1 MEFFCHRNVANSHHQ
16 QKFSQRWFSYA
27 IILIM
32 FQKETVSAII
42 VAAGVGQRFGGDKL
56 MLNLAGQPVIVRTV
70 AAFAASKLIDEIV
83 IVCHPR
89 KINNDEKLLRQNFPQ
104 TNLQFVTGGEE
115 RWQSSLAGLKKA
127 IGTLVAI
134 HDAARPLI
142 TTEQIDD
149 SIKLA
154 SKFGAA
160 MVAAP
165 ATDSI
170 KIIDKNG
177 DIADSLDRSQIYLA
191 QTPQTFRQELIRQA
205 FAQAAQQKYQHMTD
219 ESELITKFLHRSLK
233 IVPSSNQNL
242 KITFRHDLPLAE
254 TFYHLKQ
261 EK

>member
-1 MEFFCHRNVANSHHQ
+1 
-16 QKFSQRWFSYA
+16 
-27 IILIM
+27 M

-56 MLNLAGQPVIVRTV
+56 LLSLAGKPVIIHTV
-70 AAFAASKLIDEIV
+70 SAFVASKYIDEII
-83 IVCHPR
+83 IVCHPH
-89 KINNDEKLLRQNFPQ
+89 KIKSDEKLLRQTFPQ
-104 TNLQFVTGGEE
+104 ANLQFVTGGEE
-115 RWQSSLAGLKKA
+115 RWQSSLAGIQATSSDL
-127 IGTLVAI
+127 IAI

-154 SKFGAA
+154 SRFGAA

-191 QTPQTFRQELIRQA
+191 QTPQTFRKELILQA
-205 FAQAAQQKYQHMTD
+205 FDQAAKQKYQNMTD

>member
-1 MEFFCHRNVANSHHQ
+1 
-16 QKFSQRWFSYA
+16 
-27 IILIM
+27 M
-32 FQKETVSAII
+32 FQKHTVSAII

-56 MLNLAGQPVIVRTV
+56 LLSLAGKPVIIHTV
-70 AAFAASKLIDEIV
+70 GAFVASKYVDEII

-89 KINNDEKLLRQNFPQ
+89 KIKSDEKLLRQNFPQ
-104 TNLQFVTGGEE
+104 TNFHFVTGGEE
-115 RWQSSLAGLKKA
+115 RWQSSLAGIQATSSDL
-127 IGTLVAI
+127 IAI

-154 SKFGAA
+154 SRFGAA

-191 QTPQTFRQELIRQA
+191 QTPQTFRKELILQA
-205 FAQAAQQKYQHMTD
+205 FDQAAKQKYQNMTD

-261 EK
+261 TEK